1 MDLLQCVPLIGLW
14 PRRAQRARAWFEDV
28 MQSLVKSTPTSSSQ
42 QIRWIDTAP
51 AQVDVAIVGGG
62 FSGLVALV
70 HLCRARPS
78 GTFAV
83 IECHPLQ
90 FPGTAYGGCDSGHLL
105 NVPAGRMGPITE
117 DPTSFHRWLETQ
129 TPGKFR
135 ADAFVPRALFGAYLT
150 EFVADE
156 VARSGAHVSFVRA
169 AVIDM
174 HDAQSHVNLT
184 LDCACGAADVPARPQ
199 PMVARC
205 VVIAPG
211 LPASPAPWAAHA
223 QDVPAAALIPDPW
236 KAGALLGIPPNAE
249 IMLLGSGLTAVDIT
263 EGLRR
268 LGHRGIIRMV
278 SRNGRLPLPHADHG
292 EPPMLATREQFAGS
306 PAKVLSVL
314 RSAARQRMAA
324 GLGWQG
330 AIDAIRPHIPAIW
343 KSWSTA
349 ERRHFLRRARALWE
363 IHRHRVP
370 CSVLADITAQCA
382 AGTLLIERGE
392 LVAMHPATSGT
403 VAASV
408 RSADGAT
415 HVHTVV
421 RVINCTGPS
430 MNLRDTHHSLLAS
443 VQRTGLACT
452 DDLGLGL
459 RSDDESRMISAN
471 GVANPRI
478 VIAGALR
485 RGDLWEATAVPDLR
499 VHAARAAATL
509 LALLA
514 DQHGKVNT

>member
-1 MDLLQCVPLIGLW
+1 
-14 PRRAQRARAWFEDV
+14 
-28 MQSLVKSTPTSSSQ
+28 MQSLVNSTPTSSSH
-42 QIRWIDTAP
+42 QIRWIDAAP
-51 AQVDVAIVGGG
+51 AQVDAAIVGGG
-62 FSGLVALV
+62 FSGLLALV
-70 HLCRARPS
+70 HLCRALPS
-78 GTFAV
+78 GTFA
-83 IECHPLQ
+83 IMESHPLH
-90 FPGTAYGGCDSGHLL
+90 FPGAAYGGCDSQHLL

-117 DPTSFHRWLETQ
+117 DSASFHRWLEKRM
-129 TPGKFR
+129 PGKFL

-174 HDAQSHVNLT
+174 HDMQSHVNLT
-184 LDCACGAADVPARPQ
+184 LDFVGGDATGVSPRQQSMAARS
-199 PMVARC
+199 

-211 LPASPAPWAAHA
+211 LPASPAPWADHAH
-223 QDVPAAALIPDPW
+223 DVPAGALIPDPW
-236 KAGALLGIPPNAE
+236 KPGSLLGIPPDAE
-249 IMLLGSGLTAVDIT
+249 IMLIGSGLTAIDIA

-268 LGHRGIIRMV
+268 LGHRGTIRMV

-292 EPPMLATREQFAGS
+292 EPPLLATREQFAGS
-306 PAKVLSVL
+306 PVKVLSVL
-314 RSAARQRMAA
+314 RRAARQRMAA

-330 AIDAIRPHIPAIW
+330 AIDAIRPHIPVIW

-349 ERRHFLRRARALWE
+349 ERRQFLRRARALWE

-370 CSVLADITAQCA
+370 CSVLAGITAQCA

-392 LVAMHPATSGT
+392 LLAVQSATSGT
-403 VAASV
+403 VAVSV
-408 RSADGAT
+408 QSADGAT
-415 HVHTVV
+415 HVYTVE

-430 MNLRDTHHSLLAS
+430 MNLRDTHQPLLAS
-443 VQRTGLACT
+443 VQRAGLACT

-459 RSDDESRMISAN
+459 RSDDECRLISAN

-485 RGDLWEATAVPDLR
+485 RGDLWESTAVPDLR
-499 VHAARAAATL
+499 IHAARAAATL

-514 DQHGKVNT
+514 APALRA

>member
-1 MDLLQCVPLIGLW
+1 MK
-14 PRRAQRARAWFEDV
+14 
-28 MQSLVKSTPTSSSQ
+28 SLVKSTPTSSSQ
-42 QIRWIDTAP
+42 QIQWTDAAP
-51 AQVDVAIVGGG
+51 ARVDVAIVGGG

-70 HLCRARPS
+70 HLCRAIPS
-78 GTFAV
+78 GTFA
-83 IECHPLQ
+83 IMECHPLH
-90 FPGTAYGGCDSGHLL
+90 FPGTAYGSCDSEHLL
-105 NVPAGRMGPITE
+105 NVPAVRMGPIPE
-117 DPTSFHRWLETQ
+117 DPASFHRWLETQ

-184 LDCACGAADVPARPQ
+184 LDCACDAADAPARPQ
-199 PMVARC
+199 PMAARC

-211 LPASPAPWAAHA
+211 LPASPAPWADH
-223 QDVPAAALIPDPW
+223 VHGVSAAALIPDPW
-236 KAGALLGIPPNAE
+236 KAGALLGIPPDAG
-249 IMLLGSGLTAVDIT
+249 IMLLGSGLTAVDIA

-268 LGHRGIIRMV
+268 LGHRGVIRMV

-314 RSAARQRMAA
+314 RRAARQRIAA

-349 ERRHFLRRARALWE
+349 ERRHFIRRARALWE

-370 CSVLADITAQCA
+370 VQVLADITAQCA
-382 AGTLLIERGE
+382 AGTLIIERGE
-392 LVAMHPATSGT
+392 LVAVHPATSGT

-408 RSADGAT
+408 RTADGAT
-415 HVHTVV
+415 HVHTVA

-430 MNLRDTHHSLLAS
+430 MNLRDTRHPLLAS
-443 VQRTGLACT
+443 VQRNGLACT

-459 RSDDESRMISAN
+459 RSDDECRLVGTN

-485 RGDLWEATAVPDLR
+485 RGDMWEATAVPDLR
-499 VHAARAAATL
+499 VNAARAAATL
-509 LALLA
+509 VALLA
-514 DQHGKVNT
+514 DQHSKANI

>member
-1 MDLLQCVPLIGLW
+1 
-14 PRRAQRARAWFEDV
+14 
-28 MQSLVKSTPTSSSQ
+28 MQSLVNSTPTSSSH
-42 QIRWIDTAP
+42 QIRWIDAAP
-51 AQVDVAIVGGG
+51 AQVDAAIVGGG
-62 FSGLVALV
+62 FSGLLALV
-70 HLCRARPS
+70 HLCRALPS
-78 GTFAV
+78 GTFA
-83 IECHPLQ
+83 IMESHPLH
-90 FPGTAYGGCDSGHLL
+90 FPGAAYGGCDSQHLL

-117 DPTSFHRWLETQ
+117 DSASFHRWLEKRM
-129 TPGKFR
+129 PGKFL

-174 HDAQSHVNLT
+174 HDMQSHVNLT
-184 LDCACGAADVPARPQ
+184 LDLVGGDASGVSPRQQSMAARS
-199 PMVARC
+199 

-211 LPASPAPWAAHA
+211 LPASPAPWADHAH
-223 QDVPAAALIPDPW
+223 DVPAGALIPDPW
-236 KAGALLGIPPNAE
+236 KPGSLLGIPPDAE
-249 IMLLGSGLTAVDIT
+249 IMLIGSGLTAIDIA

-268 LGHRGIIRMV
+268 LGHRGTIRMV

-292 EPPMLATREQFAGS
+292 EPPLLATREQFAGS
-306 PAKVLSVL
+306 PVKVLSVL
-314 RSAARQRMAA
+314 RRAARQRMAA

-349 ERRHFLRRARALWE
+349 ERRQFLRRARALWE

-370 CSVLADITAQCA
+370 CSVLAGITAQCA

-392 LVAMHPATSGT
+392 LLAVQSATSGT
-403 VAASV
+403 VAVSV
-408 RSADGAT
+408 QSADGAT
-415 HVHTVV
+415 HVYTVE

-430 MNLRDTHHSLLAS
+430 MNLRDTHQPLLAS
-443 VQRTGLACT
+443 VQRAGLACT

-459 RSDDESRMISAN
+459 RSDDECRLISAN

-485 RGDLWEATAVPDLR
+485 RGDLWESTAVPDLR
-499 VHAARAAATL
+499 IHAARAAATL

-514 DQHGKVNT
+514 APALRA

>member
-1 MDLLQCVPLIGLW
+1 
-14 PRRAQRARAWFEDV
+14 

-42 QIRWIDTAP
+42 QIRWIDAAP

-62 FSGLVALV
+62 FSGLLALV
-70 HLCRARPS
+70 HLCRALPS
-78 GTFAV
+78 GTFA
-83 IECHPLQ
+83 IMESHPLH
-90 FPGTAYGGCDSGHLL
+90 FPGAAYGGCDSEHRL

-117 DPTSFHRWLETQ
+117 DPTSFHRWLEKRM
-129 TPGKFR
+129 PGKFL

-174 HDAQSHVNLT
+174 HDMQSHVNLT
-184 LDCACGAADVPARPQ
+184 LDCVGDAAGVSPRQQ
-199 PMVARC
+199 PMAALC

-211 LPASPAPWAAHA
+211 LPASPAPWADHAHG
-223 QDVPAAALIPDPW
+223 VPAVALIPDPW
-236 KAGALLGIPPNAE
+236 KPGSLLGIPPDAE
-249 IMLLGSGLTAVDIT
+249 IMLIGSGLTAIDIA

-268 LGHRGIIRMV
+268 VGHLGTIRMV

-292 EPPMLATREQFAGS
+292 EPPLVATMEQFAGS

-349 ERRHFLRRARALWE
+349 ERRQFLRRARALWE

-370 CSVLADITAQCA
+370 CSVLAGITAQCA
-382 AGTLLIERGE
+382 AGTLFIERGE
-392 LVAMHPATSGT
+392 LLAVQSASSGT
-403 VAASV
+403 VTASV
-408 RSADGAT
+408 RSANGAT
-415 HVHTVV
+415 HVYTVA

-430 MNLRDTHHSLLAS
+430 MNLRDTHHPLLAS
-443 VQRTGLACT
+443 VQRAGLAST

-459 RSDDESRMISAN
+459 RSDDECRLISAN

-485 RGDLWEATAVPDLR
+485 RGDLWESTAVPDLR
-499 VHAARAAATL
+499 IHAARAAATL

-514 DQHGKVNT
+514 APTLRA